1 MRVLRV
7 AMLIGLAMTPV
18 SVPVYAQSMMP
29 GFRLGEGKE
38 YSEEEKA
45 KIKANE
51 EAAKAARSKIP
62 DAQVSNDPRAA
73 VRNEPAPKSAKTKS
87 SAAKSPSGKQH

>member
-1 MRVLRV
+1 MRGLRV
-7 AMLIGLAMTPV
+7 AMLIGLTMVPA
-18 SVPVYAQSMMP
+18 SVPAFAQSMMP

-45 KIKANE
+45 KLKANE

-62 DAQVSNDPRAA
+62 DAKVSNDPWAA
-73 VRNEPAPKSAKTKS
+73 VRSEPAPKPAK
-87 SAAKSPSGKQH
+87 AKSGTK

>member
-62 DAQVSNDPRAA
+62 DAKVSNDPWAA

-87 SAAKSPSGKQH
+87 SAAKSPSSKQN